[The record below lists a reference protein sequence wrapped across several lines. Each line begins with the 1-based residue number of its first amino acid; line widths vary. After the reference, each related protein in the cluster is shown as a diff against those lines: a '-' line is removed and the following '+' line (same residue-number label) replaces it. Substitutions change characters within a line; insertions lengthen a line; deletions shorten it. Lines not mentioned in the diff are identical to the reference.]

1 MKRKTLGVFILILF
15 LNFQILNTIVNSSF
29 IFTVQSQEENEPE
42 AYYWLWQEL
51 ANAPGP
57 ISGEDVVYWGEDLG
71 PYHNYTELTEKLVL
85 LNSTFPE
92 LVDVFSIGKTWH
104 NNDVW
109 CVKLTNETITS
120 AKTEYYIVAEH
131 HARELISVE
140 NALYFID
147 KIVYDSIFGLFEDL
161 LSSRELYIIPMLNPD
176 GISIIHWFPEQRKNL
191 HTIDDDGDGL
201 NDTDMDGLLD
211 DELERTYYWNSV
223 TNTSEIR
230 ELDLDGDG
238 FTAEDLPGGVDLNR
252 NYGVNWEGTGSSS
265 VKNDPLYRGAYPF
278 SEIETKLMRNFMR
291 EHAFNFAIS
300 LHSGIKAIIP
310 PWAHNGSLPL
320 ADEDEFNALL
330 VDLQDILHWPLWNES
345 AGYIANGAWEDY
357 SYAAHDIICFTLET
371 YTDIWTGSYFDYF
384 NPSGNQILSNCEYVY
399 PAMVYLAEEPRLTYS
414 NNLPSIM
421 VTNPS
426 TINQVFD
433 NYTIN
438 WTMDD
443 LDGDELNCTVLV
455 SDNGWNWDVLG
466 TNLTDQTSFFWN
478 VTSVD
483 PGSYYLKVAV
493 YDGKDWISD
502 IGEIRLNVRNVK
514 PPSPFAFY
522 ILAGIFGTLAIV
534 YLFFYLRKSKNLSK
548 MWGPEDSIRK

>member
-1 MKRKTLGVFILILF
+1 MRKTQALF
-15 LNFQILNTIVNSSF
+15 LIVLFVNFQFLNVVINSSATF
-29 IFTVQSQEENEPE
+29 NIKKQETLDPYIWFWE
-42 AYYWLWQEL
+42 EL
-51 ANAPGP
+51 SNAPGQ
-57 ISGEDVVYWGEDLG
+57 ISGEDVVYWGENLG

-85 LNSTFPE
+85 LNSTFPDI
-92 LVDVFSIGKTWH
+92 VDVFSIGKTWH

-120 AKTEYYIVAEH
+120 SKTEYYIVAEH

-147 KIVYDSIFGLFEDL
+147 KIVYDSIFGLYEEL
-161 LSSRELYIIPMLNPD
+161 LSSRELYVIPMLNPD

-191 HTIDDDGDGL
+191 HPIDDDGDGI

-211 DELERTYYWNSV
+211 DELERTYYWNPAA
-223 TNTSEIR
+223 NTSAIR
-230 ELDLDGDG
+230 EFDLDGDG
-238 FTAEDLPGGVDLNR
+238 SIAEDLPGGVDLNR

-265 VKNDPLYRGAYPF
+265 VKRNPLYRGAYPF
-278 SEIETKLMRNFMR
+278 SENETQIMRDFMR

-300 LHSGIKAIIP
+300 LHSGIKSIIT
-310 PWAHNGSLPL
+310 PWGHNGSLPL

-345 AGYIANGAWEDY
+345 GGYLTNGVWEDY
-357 SYAAHDIICFTLET
+357 CYAAHDILCFTLET
-371 YTDIWTGSYFDYF
+371 YYDIWTGSYFDYF
-384 NPSGNQILSNCEYVY
+384 NPPGNQILSNCEYVY
-399 PAMVYLAEEPRLTYS
+399 PAMIYLAEEPRLTYS
-414 NNLPSIM
+414 NNLPSIE

-426 TINQVFD
+426 TINQVFE
-433 NYTIN
+433 NYTIT

-443 LDGDELNCTVLV
+443 LDGDNLNCTVLV
-455 SDNGWNWDVLG
+455 SENGWNWDVLA

-502 IGEIRLNVRNVK
+502 VSEISLNVRNVK

-522 ILAGIFGTLAIV
+522 ILAGIFGTLAVV

-548 MWGPEDSIRK
+548 MWGPEDSTKK

>member
-1 MKRKTLGVFILILF
+1 MKKTQALF
-15 LNFQILNTIVNSSF
+15 LIVLFINFQFLNVVVNSSATF
-29 IFTVQSQEENEPE
+29 QVKKQETLDPYRWFWE
-42 AYYWLWQEL
+42 EL
-51 ANAPGP
+51 SNPPGP

-71 PYHNYTELTEKLVL
+71 PYHNYTELTDKLVL
-85 LNSTFPE
+85 LNATFPE
-92 LVDVFSIGKTWH
+92 IVDVFSIGKTWH

-109 CVKLTNETITS
+109 CVKLTNETVTS
-120 AKTEYYIVAEH
+120 SKTEYYIVAEH

-147 KIVYDSIFGLFEDL
+147 KIVYDSLFGLYEDL

-191 HTIDDDGDGL
+191 HPIDDDGDGL

-211 DELERTYYWNSV
+211 DELERTYYWDS
-223 TNTSEIR
+223 TANTSAIR

-238 FTAEDLPGGVDLNR
+238 STAEDLPGGVDLNR
-252 NYGVNWEGTGSSS
+252 NYGVNWEGTGSSA
-265 VKNDPLYRGAYPF
+265 VKIDSTYRGAYPF
-278 SEIETKLMRNFMR
+278 SEYETQIMRDFMR

-300 LHSGIKAIIP
+300 LHSGIQSIIT
-310 PWAHNGSLPL
+310 PWGHNNSLPI

-345 AGYIANGAWEDY
+345 IPYPVNGVWDDFC
-357 SYAAHDIICFTLET
+357 YAAHDIMCFTLET
-371 YTDIWTGSYFDYF
+371 YGSWMGTYFDSY
-384 NPSGNQILSNCEYVY
+384 NPPGNQILSNCEYVY
-399 PAMVYLAEEPRLTYS
+399 PAMIYLAEEPRLTYS
-414 NNLPSIM
+414 NNLPSII

-426 TINQVFD
+426 TVNQVFE

-443 LDGDELNCTVLV
+443 LDGDDLNCTVLV
-455 SDNGWNWDVLG
+455 SENGWNWDVLG

-478 VTSVD
+478 VTAIE

-502 IGEIRLNVRNVK
+502 ISEIRLNVRNIK

-522 ILAGIFGTLAIV
+522 ILAGIFGTLAVV
-534 YLFFYLRKSKNLSK
+534 YLFFYIRKSKGLSK
-548 MWGPEDSIRK
+548 MWGPENSRKSD

>member
-1 MKRKTLGVFILILF
+1 MRKTQALLLIVLFVNFQF
-15 LNFQILNTIVNSSF
+15 LNVVVNSSA
-29 IFTVQSQEENEPE
+29 IFNIKNQETLEPYRWFWE
-42 AYYWLWQEL
+42 EL
-51 ANAPGP
+51 SNAPGP
-57 ISGEDVVYWGEDLG
+57 ISGEDVVYWGENLG

-92 LVDVFSIGKTWH
+92 IVDVFSIGKTWH

-109 CVKLTNETITS
+109 CVKLTNETVTS
-120 AKTEYYIVAEH
+120 SKTEYYIVAEH
-131 HARELISVE
+131 HAREIISVE

-147 KIVYDSIFGLFEDL
+147 KIVYDSIFGLYEDL

-176 GISIIHWFPEQRKNL
+176 SISILHWFPEQRKNL
-191 HTIDDDGDGL
+191 HPIDDDG
-201 NDTDMDGLLD
+201 DGLLD

-223 TNTSEIR
+223 ANTSEIR

-238 FTAEDLPGGVDLNR
+238 STAEDLPGGVDLNR
-252 NYGVNWEGTGSSS
+252 NYGTNWEGTWSST
-265 VKNDPLYRGAYPF
+265 VKKDETYRGAYPF
-278 SEIETKLMRNFMR
+278 SEKETQIMRDFMR

-300 LHSGIKAIIP
+300 LHSGVKAILT
-310 PWAHNGSLPL
+310 PWAHNGTLPL

-345 AGYIANGAWEDY
+345 AGYNANGAWEDY
-357 SYAAHDIICFTLET
+357 CYAAHDIICFTLET
-371 YTDIWTGSYFDYF
+371 YIDIWTGSYFDNF
-384 NPSGNQILSNCEYVY
+384 NPPGSQILSNCEYVY

-421 VTNPS
+421 VNNPS
-426 TINQVFD
+426 TVNQVFD
-433 NYTIN
+433 NYTIT
-438 WTMDD
+438 WTMAD

-466 TNLTDQTSFFWN
+466 TNLIDQTSFFWN
-478 VTSVD
+478 VTSVY

-502 IGEIRLNVRNVK
+502 ISEIRLNVRNVK

-522 ILAGIFGTLAIV
+522 ILAGIFGTLAVV
-534 YLFFYLRKSKNLSK
+534 YLFFYIRKSKNLSK
-548 MWGPEDSIRK
+548 MWGPEDSNKGN

>member
-1 MKRKTLGVFILILF
+1 MRKTRALF
-15 LNFQILNTIVNSSF
+15 LIVLFVNFQFLNVVVNSPA
-29 IFTVQSQEENEPE
+29 IFEVKNQETLEP
-42 AYYWLWQEL
+42 YRWLWEEL
-51 ANAPGP
+51 SNAPGP
-57 ISGEDVVYWGEDLG
+57 ISGEDVVYWGENLG

-92 LVDVFSIGKTWH
+92 IVDVFSIGKTWH

-120 AKTEYYIVAEH
+120 SKTEYYIVAEH

-147 KIVYDSIFGLFEDL
+147 KIVYDSIFGLYEDL
-161 LSSRELYIIPMLNPD
+161 LSSKELYVIPMLNPD
-176 GISIIHWFPEQRKNL
+176 SISILHWFPEQRKNL
-191 HTIDDDGDGL
+191 HPIDDDGDGL

-223 TNTSEIR
+223 ANTSAIR
-230 ELDLDGDG
+230 EFDLDSDG

-252 NYGVNWEGTGSSS
+252 NYGVNWEGSGSSS
-265 VKNDPLYRGAYPF
+265 VKNNPLYRGAYPF
-278 SEIETKLMRNFMR
+278 SENETQIMRDFMR

-300 LHSGIKAIIP
+300 LHSGVKTIIT

-330 VDLQDILHWPLWNES
+330 VNLQDILHWPLWNES
-345 AGYIANGAWEDY
+345 AGYLSNGAWEDY
-357 SYAAHDIICFTLET
+357 CYAAHDIICFTLET
-371 YTDIWTGSYFDYF
+371 YFDIWTGSYFDYF
-384 NPSGNQILSNCEYVY
+384 NPPGNQILSNCEYVY

-414 NNLPSIM
+414 NNLPSIE

-426 TINQVFD
+426 TINQVFE
-433 NYTIN
+433 NYTIT

-455 SDNGWNWDVLG
+455 SDNGWNWDVLS

-478 VTSVD
+478 VTAEN

-502 IGEIRLNVRNVK
+502 ISEIRLNVRNIK

-522 ILAGIFGTLAIV
+522 ILAGIFGTLAVV

-548 MWGPEDSIRK
+548 IWGPEVSKK